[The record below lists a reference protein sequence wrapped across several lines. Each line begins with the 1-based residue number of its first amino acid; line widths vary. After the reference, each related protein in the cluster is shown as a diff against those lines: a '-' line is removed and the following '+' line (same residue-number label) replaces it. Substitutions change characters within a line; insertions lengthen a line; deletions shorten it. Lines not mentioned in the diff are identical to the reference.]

1 MSVALCAPLRYPRG
15 ESYEDVVV
23 RLESVIMELE
33 RQENVLVVGHQAV
46 LRCVLAYFLD
56 KTGGECVCSYLLV
69 FLMPGQEV
77 KCIEESC

>member
-1 MSVALCAPLRYPRG
+1 MMAALCLWRYPRG

-56 KTGGECVCSYLLV
+56 KPGGECVCVCVCVYVCGNVLFS
-69 FLMPGQEV
+69 
-77 KCIEESC
+77 

>member
-1 MSVALCAPLRYPRG
+1 MTVFSLTIIHDDKYYHLFRYPRG

-56 KTGGECVCSYLLV
+56 KNGG
-69 FLMPGQEV
+69 
-77 KCIEESC
+77 KCEFGSGEWSCKWE

>member
-1 MSVALCAPLRYPRG
+1 MRTGLCSCRYPRG

-56 KTGGECVCSYLLV
+56 KPGGER
-69 FLMPGQEV
+69 ER
-77 KCIEESC
+77 ESESESESERES